1 MMPKNVLGIVYSN
14 SYDSCLKDFTQRR
27 TMGSM
32 PYGGRYRLIDFVLS
46 NLVNSG
52 VTKVGVITNSHFRSL
67 MDHVGN
73 GRPWDLARKVDGLY
87 LLPPFNPSNA
97 EHDSS
102 NTVEVLGRIN
112 SFIKS
117 CNEKYV
123 LLSDSNFICN
133 IDLSEVFD
141 FHSEKDADITIVYK
155 KGNLPAL
162 ENMTSLTVDGNG
174 KVTAIAVNPQNKENV
189 NFNTGMVLIR
199 KALLESLVA
208 DAVSAGYSNFE
219 KDILQKNVDHLNIYG
234 YEFTG
239 WGCEIDSV
247 NKYFEANMALLNK
260 ETRKDLFNKDR
271 PIYTKVRND
280 MPVRYG
286 VNSKVEN
293 SLVADG
299 CIIEGTVKNSI
310 IFRGVNIAK
319 GAVVENSIIMQD
331 SVISENVKLN
341 CVIMDK
347 DSVITPNK
355 NLSGDK
361 SYPFIIGKNI
371 VI

>member
-32 PYGGRYRLIDFVLS
+32 LYGGRYRLIDFVLS

-162 ENMTSLTVDGNG
+162 ENVTSLTVDGNG

-239 WGCEIDSV
+239 WGCEIDGV
-247 NKYFEANMALLNK
+247 KKYFEANMDLLNK

-271 PIYTKVRND
+271 PIHTKVRND

-293 SLVADG
+293 SLIADG

>member
-14 SYDSCLKDFTQRR
+14 SYDSCLKDLTQRR

-32 PYGGRYRLIDFVLS
+32 LYGGRYRLIDFVLS
-46 NLVNSG
+46 NFVNSG
-52 VTKVGVITNSHFRSL
+52 MTNVGLITNSHFRSL

-73 GRPWDLARKVDGLY
+73 GRPWDLSRKVDGLY
-87 LLPPFNPSNA
+87 LLPPFNPTNA
-97 EHDSS
+97 EHDST
-102 NTVEVLGRIN
+102 NKLAVLGRIKD
-112 SFIKS
+112 FVKS
-117 CNEKYV
+117 CNEKYI
-123 LLSDSNFICN
+123 LLSDTNFICN

-155 KGNLPAL
+155 KGTLPSL
-162 ENMTSLTVDGNG
+162 ENMMSLTVDGNN
-174 KVTAIAVNPQNKENV
+174 KVTGVAVNPQNTENV
-189 NFNTGMVLIR
+189 NFSTNIILMR
-199 KALLESLVA
+199 KALFESLIA
-208 DAVSAGYSNFE
+208 DAISAGYTNFE
-219 KDILQKNVDHLNIYG
+219 KDIIQKSVDNLNIYG

-247 NKYFEANMALLNK
+247 EKYFEANMALLDK
-260 ETRKDLFNKDR
+260 DIRKDLFNKDR
-271 PIYTKVRND
+271 PVYTKVRND

-286 VNSKVEN
+286 IQSKVEN
-293 SLVADG
+293 SLIADG
-299 CIIEGTVKNSI
+299 CIIEGTVKNSV
-310 IFRGVNIAK
+310 IFRGVNIAR

-331 SVISENVKLN
+331 SFVSENVKLN

-361 SYPFIIGKNI
+361 SYPFIVGKNI

>member
-1 MMPKNVLGIVYSN
+1 
-14 SYDSCLKDFTQRR
+14 
-27 TMGSM
+27 
-32 PYGGRYRLIDFVLS
+32 
-46 NLVNSG
+46 
-52 VTKVGVITNSHFRSL
+52 
-67 MDHVGN
+67 
-73 GRPWDLARKVDGLY
+73 
-87 LLPPFNPSNA
+87 
-97 EHDSS
+97 
-102 NTVEVLGRIN
+102 
-112 SFIKS
+112 
-117 CNEKYV
+117 
-123 LLSDSNFICN
+123 
-133 IDLSEVFD
+133 
-141 FHSEKDADITIVYK
+141 
-155 KGNLPAL
+155 
-162 ENMTSLTVDGNG
+162 MTSLTVDGNS

-208 DAVSAGYSNFE
+208 DALSAGAKNFE

-247 NKYFEANMALLNK
+247 NKYFEANMALLHK
-260 ETRKDLFNKDR
+260 DTRKDLFNKDR

-299 CIIEGTVKNSI
+299 CIIEGTVKNSV
-310 IFRGVNIAK
+310 IFRGVHIAR

-331 SVISENVKLN
+331 SVISENVNLN

-347 DSVITPNK
+347 DSVITSNK
-355 NLSGDK
+355 KLSGDK
-361 SYPFIIGKNI
+361 SYPFIIGKGI

>member
-1 MMPKNVLGIVYSN
+1 MNM
-14 SYDSCLKDFTQRR
+14 T
-27 TMGSM
+27 
-32 PYGGRYRLIDFVLS
+32 
-46 NLVNSG
+46 
-52 VTKVGVITNSHFRSL
+52 
-67 MDHVGN
+67 
-73 GRPWDLARKVDGLY
+73 WDLEILYKGYDDPKYISDYQKVL
-87 LLPPFNPSNA
+87 
-97 EHDSS
+97 EQH
-102 NTVEVLGRIN
+102 E
-112 SFIKS
+112 KS
-117 CNEKYV
+117 G
-123 LLSDSNFICN
+123 
-133 IDLSEVFD
+133 
-141 FHSEKDADITIVYK
+141 ADITIVYK
-155 KGNLPAL
+155 KGTLPSL
-162 ENMTSLTVDGNG
+162 ENMMSLTVDSNS
-174 KVTAIAVNPQNKENV
+174 KVTGVAVNPQNTENV

-208 DAVSAGYSNFE
+208 DALSAGYTSFE

-247 NKYFEANMALLNK
+247 NKYFEANMALLEK
-260 ETRKDLFNKDR
+260 DTRKDLFNKDR

-293 SLVADG
+293 SLIADG
-299 CIIEGTVKNSI
+299 CIIEGTVKNCVV
-310 IFRGVNIAK
+310 FRGVNIAR

-361 SYPFIIGKNI
+361 SYPFIVGKNI

>member
-1 MMPKNVLGIVYSN
+1 MPKNVLGIVYSN

-32 PYGGRYRLIDFVLS
+32 LYGARYRLIDFVLS

-52 VTKVGVITNSHFRSL
+52 VTKVGVITNSHYRSL

-87 LLPPFNPSNA
+87 LLPPFNPTHA

-102 NTVEVLGRIN
+102 NKLEVLGRI
-112 SFIKS
+112 SGFLKS
-117 CNEKYV
+117 CSEKYV
-123 LLSDSNFICN
+123 LLSDANFICN

-155 KGNLPAL
+155 KGTLPKL
-162 ENMTSLTVDGNG
+162 ENMMALTVDENS
-174 KVTAIAVNPQNKENV
+174 KVKGIAVNPQNTENV
-189 NFNTGMVLIR
+189 NFSTNIILVR
-199 KALLESLVA
+199 KALLESFVA
-208 DAVSAGYSNFE
+208 DALSAGSVNFE
-219 KDILQKNVDHLNIYG
+219 KDIIQKNVDHLNIYG

-239 WGCEIDSV
+239 WGCEIDGV
-247 NKYFEANMALLNK
+247 NSYFEANMALLNK
-260 ETRKDLFNKDR
+260 DIRKDLFNKDR

-293 SLVADG
+293 SLIADG
-299 CIIEGTVKNSI
+299 CIIEGTVKNCV
-310 IFRGVNIAK
+310 IFRGVNIAR

-347 DSVITPNK
+347 DSVVKPNK

-361 SYPFIIGKNI
+361 SYPFIIGKDI

>member
-32 PYGGRYRLIDFVLS
+32 LYGGRYRLIDFVLS
-46 NLVNSG
+46 NFVNSG
-52 VTKVGVITNSHFRSL
+52 ITKVGVITNSHFRSL

-87 LLPPFNPSNA
+87 LLPPFNPTHA

-102 NTVEVLGRIN
+102 NKLEVLGRI
-112 SFIKS
+112 SGFLKS
-117 CNEKYV
+117 CSEKYV
-123 LLSDSNFICN
+123 LLSDANFICN

-141 FHSEKDADITIVYK
+141 FHSEKEADITIVYK
-155 KGNLPAL
+155 KGTLPKL
-162 ENMTSLTVDGNG
+162 ENMMALTVDENS
-174 KVTAIAVNPQNKENV
+174 KVKGIAVNPQNTENV
-189 NFNTGMVLIR
+189 NFSTNIILVR
-199 KALLESLVA
+199 KALLESFVA
-208 DAVSAGYSNFE
+208 DALSAGSVNFE
-219 KDILQKNVDHLNIYG
+219 KDIIQKNVDHLNIYG

-239 WGCEIDSV
+239 WGCEIDGV
-247 NKYFEANMALLNK
+247 NSYFEANMALLNK
-260 ETRKDLFNKDR
+260 DIRKDLFNKDR

-293 SLVADG
+293 SLIADG
-299 CIIEGTVKNSI
+299 CIIEGTVKNCV
-310 IFRGVNIAK
+310 IFRGVNIAR

-347 DSVITPNK
+347 DSVVKPNK

-361 SYPFIIGKNI
+361 SYPFIIGKDI

>member
-14 SYDSCLKDFTQRR
+14 SYDYCLKDFTQRR

-32 PYGGRYRLIDFVLS
+32 LYGGRYRLIDFVLS
-46 NLVNSG
+46 NFVNSG

-87 LLPPFNPSNA
+87 LLPPFNPSQT

-102 NTVEVLGRIN
+102 NTVEVLGRIS
-112 SFIKS
+112 SFLKS
-117 CNEKYV
+117 CSEQYV
-123 LLSDSNFICN
+123 LLSDTNFICN

-155 KGNLPAL
+155 KGSLPEL
-162 ENMTSLTVDGNG
+162 ENMTSLTVDSNN
-174 KVTAIAVNPQNKENV
+174 KVTSIAVNPQNKDDV
-189 NFNTGMVLIR
+189 NYNTGMVLIR

-208 DAVSAGYSNFE
+208 DALSAGAKNFE
-219 KDILQKNVDHLNIYG
+219 KDILQKNVDHLNIFG

-247 NKYFEANMALLNK
+247 NKYFEANMALLEK
-260 ETRKDLFNKDR
+260 DTRKDLFNKDR

-293 SLVADG
+293 SLIADG
-299 CIIEGTVKNSI
+299 CIIEGTVKNCV
-310 IFRGVNIAK
+310 IFRGVNIAR

-361 SYPFIIGKNI
+361 SYPFIVGKNI

>member
-1 MMPKNVLGIVYSN
+1 MMPKNVLGIVYAI
-14 SYDSCLKDFTQRR
+14 SYDACLKDFTQRR

-32 PYGGRYRLIDFVLS
+32 LYGGRYRLIDFVLS
-46 NLVNSG
+46 NFVNSG
-52 VTKVGVITNSHFRSL
+52 ITKVGVITNSHFRSL

-87 LLPPFNPSNA
+87 LLPPFNPTHT
-97 EHDSS
+97 EQDSS
-102 NTVEVLGRIN
+102 NTVEVLGRIS

-117 CNEKYV
+117 CYEQYV
-123 LLSDSNFICN
+123 ILSDTNFICN

-155 KGNLPAL
+155 KGNLPEL
-162 ENMTSLTVDGNG
+162 ENMTSLTVDGNS
-174 KVTAIAVNPQNKENV
+174 KVTSIAVNPQNKDDV
-189 NFNTGMVLIR
+189 NYNTGMVLIR

-208 DAVSAGYSNFE
+208 DALSAGAKNFE

-247 NKYFEANMALLNK
+247 NKYFEANMALLEK
-260 ETRKDLFNKDR
+260 DTRKDLFNKDR

-293 SLVADG
+293 SLIADG
-299 CIIEGTVKNSI
+299 CIIEGTVKNCVV
-310 IFRGVNIAK
+310 FRGVNIAR

-361 SYPFIIGKNI
+361 SYPFIVGKNI

>member
-1 MMPKNVLGIVYSN
+1 MPKNVLGIVYSN

-32 PYGGRYRLIDFVLS
+32 LYGARYRLIDFVLS

-52 VTKVGVITNSHFRSL
+52 VTKVGVITNSHYRSL

-87 LLPPFNPSNA
+87 LLPPFNPTHA

-102 NTVEVLGRIN
+102 NKLEVLGRI
-112 SFIKS
+112 SGFLKS
-117 CNEKYV
+117 CSEKYV
-123 LLSDSNFICN
+123 LLSDANFICN

-141 FHSEKDADITIVYK
+141 FHSEKEADITIVYK
-155 KGNLPAL
+155 KGTLPKL
-162 ENMTSLTVDGNG
+162 ENMMALTVDENS
-174 KVTAIAVNPQNKENV
+174 KVKGIAVNPQNTENV
-189 NFNTGMVLIR
+189 NFSTNIILVR
-199 KALLESLVA
+199 KALLESFVA
-208 DAVSAGYSNFE
+208 DALSAGSVNFE
-219 KDILQKNVDHLNIYG
+219 KDIIQKNVDHLNIYG

-239 WGCEIDSV
+239 WGCEIDGV
-247 NKYFEANMALLNK
+247 NSYFEANMALLNK
-260 ETRKDLFNKDR
+260 DIRKDLFNKDR

-293 SLVADG
+293 SLIADG
-299 CIIEGTVKNSI
+299 CIIEGTVKNCV
-310 IFRGVNIAK
+310 IFRGVNIAR

-347 DSVITPNK
+347 DSVVKPNK

-361 SYPFIIGKNI
+361 SYPFIIGKDI

>member
-1 MMPKNVLGIVYSN
+1 
-14 SYDSCLKDFTQRR
+14 
-27 TMGSM
+27 
-32 PYGGRYRLIDFVLS
+32 
-46 NLVNSG
+46 
-52 VTKVGVITNSHFRSL
+52 
-67 MDHVGN
+67 
-73 GRPWDLARKVDGLY
+73 
-87 LLPPFNPSNA
+87 
-97 EHDSS
+97 
-102 NTVEVLGRIN
+102 
-112 SFIKS
+112 
-117 CNEKYV
+117 
-123 LLSDSNFICN
+123 
-133 IDLSEVFD
+133 
-141 FHSEKDADITIVYK
+141 
-155 KGNLPAL
+155 
-162 ENMTSLTVDGNG
+162 
-174 KVTAIAVNPQNKENV
+174 
-189 NFNTGMVLIR
+189 
-199 KALLESLVA
+199 
-208 DAVSAGYSNFE
+208 
-219 KDILQKNVDHLNIYG
+219 
-234 YEFTG
+234 
-239 WGCEIDSV
+239 
-247 NKYFEANMALLNK
+247 MALLNK

-361 SYPFIIGKNI
+361 SYPFIVGKNI

>member
-1 MMPKNVLGIVYSN
+1 ML
-14 SYDSCLKDFTQRR
+14 
-27 TMGSM
+27 
-32 PYGGRYRLIDFVLS
+32 YGARYRLIDFVLS

-52 VTKVGVITNSHFRSL
+52 VTKVGVITNSHYRSL

-87 LLPPFNPSNA
+87 LLPPFNPTHA

-102 NTVEVLGRIN
+102 NKLEVLGRI
-112 SFIKS
+112 SGFLKS
-117 CNEKYV
+117 CSEKYV
-123 LLSDSNFICN
+123 LLSDANFICN

-141 FHSEKDADITIVYK
+141 FHSEKEADITIVYK
-155 KGNLPAL
+155 KGTLPKL
-162 ENMTSLTVDGNG
+162 ENMMALTVDENS
-174 KVTAIAVNPQNKENV
+174 KVKGIAVNPQNTENV
-189 NFNTGMVLIR
+189 NFSTNIILVR
-199 KALLESLVA
+199 KALLESFVA
-208 DAVSAGYSNFE
+208 DALSAGSVNFE
-219 KDILQKNVDHLNIYG
+219 KDIIQKNVDHLNIYG

-239 WGCEIDSV
+239 WGCEIDGV
-247 NKYFEANMALLNK
+247 NSYFEANMALLNK
-260 ETRKDLFNKDR
+260 DIRKDLFNKDR

-293 SLVADG
+293 SLIADG
-299 CIIEGTVKNSI
+299 CIIEGTVKNCV
-310 IFRGVNIAK
+310 IFRGVNIAR

-347 DSVITPNK
+347 DSVVKPNK

-361 SYPFIIGKNI
+361 SYPFIIGKDI

>member
-1 MMPKNVLGIVYSN
+1 
-14 SYDSCLKDFTQRR
+14 
-27 TMGSM
+27 
-32 PYGGRYRLIDFVLS
+32 
-46 NLVNSG
+46 
-52 VTKVGVITNSHFRSL
+52 
-67 MDHVGN
+67 
-73 GRPWDLARKVDGLY
+73 
-87 LLPPFNPSNA
+87 
-97 EHDSS
+97 
-102 NTVEVLGRIN
+102 
-112 SFIKS
+112 
-117 CNEKYV
+117 
-123 LLSDSNFICN
+123 
-133 IDLSEVFD
+133 
-141 FHSEKDADITIVYK
+141 
-155 KGNLPAL
+155 
-162 ENMTSLTVDGNG
+162 
-174 KVTAIAVNPQNKENV
+174 
-189 NFNTGMVLIR
+189 MVLIR

-208 DAVSAGYSNFE
+208 DALSAGAKNFE

-247 NKYFEANMALLNK
+247 NKYFEANMALLEK
-260 ETRKDLFNKDR
+260 DTRKDLFNKDR

-293 SLVADG
+293 SLIADG
-299 CIIEGTVKNSI
+299 CIIEGTVKNCVV
-310 IFRGVNIAK
+310 FRGVNIAR

-361 SYPFIIGKNI
+361 SYPFIVGKNI